1 MAKPKFSFTPAQFP
15 VDNGINAEP
24 TQEVKEVTPATI
36 LEPKKSKTEGFQI
49 KIIPRKKI
57 RTNKK
62 NCYGIREI
70 ERLKESILQ
79 FGLQQNLTVVYS
91 LEEDMYIIEAGHRR
105 CQALDELIEEFSGVT
120 VAPENEVQVNPV
132 YSNVDDSSGKL
143 GLPEQQNSTSGALN
157 APETNNPSSSAFNA
171 PERIALYLKNVKPYE
186 VGYPC
191 KINSFLKDEEDY
203 DGVETEATLL
213 SEARLIITNEDVRS
227 TNPAEKAAAVA
238 RLEEIYQ
245 KLNIGKKKSEK
256 INVLEQ
262 VAKDLN
268 LQKRQVANYKAFNNL
283 LPELKDEF
291 DKKNITL
298 TEGSEIGKLNENEQR
313 QILDALR
320 AGEKVSLDEIKALK
334 KEKAN
339 LAKEIKE
346 KEALISKLQLEVEE
360 SAKQIEFHTPQ
371 EFDEKVLGALEQKPS
386 EEEIRL
392 KEDLHRK
399 EEEIKLLMR
408 QVDEL
413 KNKPTTI
420 IDAGATNL
428 YRAELA
434 AKVAHEN
441 LLKAQAEFLQN
452 FVQYEKLLD
461 ASPIDTDR
469 SVFEKMVTD
478 YKNLKSST

>member
-120 VAPENEVQVNPV
+120 VTPENEVQVNPV
-132 YSNVDDSSGKL
+132 YSNVDDGSGKL
-143 GLPEQQNSTSGALN
+143 GLPEQQNDTSGELG
-157 APETNNPSSSAFNA
+157 S

-203 DGVETEATLL
+203 DGMETEATLL

-256 INVLEQ
+256 VNVMQ
-262 VAKDLN
+262 KVAEDMNISK
-268 LQKRQVANYKAFNNL
+268 QQVANYKSFNNL
-283 LPELKDEF
+283 LPELKEEF
-291 DKKNITL
+291 EKNNITL
-298 TEGSEIGKLNENEQR
+298 KEGSEIGNLNEDEQR

>member
-24 TQEVKEVTPATI
+24 IQEVTEVTPATI

-62 NCYGIREI
+62 NCYGIREV

-120 VAPENEVQVNPV
+120 VTPENGVQ
-132 YSNVDDSSGKL
+132 SNSVSLNEEK
-143 GLPEQQNSTSGALN
+143 STSGV
-157 APETNNPSSSAFNA
+157 TVT
-171 PERIALYLKNVKPYE
+171 PERISLYLKNVKPYE

-191 KINSFLKDEEDY
+191 KINHFLKDEEDY
-203 DGVETEATLL
+203 DAAETEATLL

-256 INVLEQ
+256 VNIIEKVAEDLGMSEKQ
-262 VAKDLN
+262 VK
-268 LQKRQVANYKAFNNL
+268 NYKSINNL
-283 LPELKDEF
+283 LPELKEEF
-291 DKKNITL
+291 EKNNITL
-298 TEGSEIGKLNENEQR
+298 REGSEIGKLNEEEQR
-313 QILDALR
+313 QILAALH

-339 LAKEIKE
+339 MAKEIKE

-360 SAKQIEFHTPQ
+360 SAKQIKFHTPQ

-399 EEEIKLLMR
+399 EEEIKLLMS

-420 IDAGATNL
+420 IDVGATNL

-461 ASPIDTDR
+461 ASPMDTDR

-478 YKNLKSST
+478 YKNIKSST

>member
-105 CQALDELIEEFSGVT
+105 CQALDELIEEFSGKLSV
-120 VAPENEVQVNPV
+120 PENEVQGNSVSLN
-132 YSNVDDSSGKL
+132 SENTSGQL
-143 GLPEQQNSTSGALN
+143 SVPEQQNSTSGELG
-157 APETNNPSSSAFNA
+157 S

-203 DGVETEATLL
+203 DGMETEATLL

-256 INVLEQ
+256 VNVIEKVAEDLGISEQ
-262 VAKDLN
+262 
-268 LQKRQVANYKAFNNL
+268 QVKNYKSFNNL
-283 LPELKDEF
+283 LPELKEEF

-298 TEGSEIGKLNENEQR
+298 TEGSEIGKLNEEEQR

>member
-1 MAKPKFSFTPAQFP
+1 MAKPKFNFTPAQFP
-15 VDNGINAEP
+15 VDNGINEEP
-24 TQEVKEVTPATI
+24 AQEAKEVTPASI

-62 NCYGIREI
+62 NCYGIREV

-105 CQALDELIEEFSGVT
+105 CQALDELIEEFSGAT
-120 VAPENEVQVNPV
+120 VAPESEVQGQPLSLNEE
-132 YSNVDDSSGKL
+132 NTSGTTVI
-143 GLPEQQNSTSGALN
+143 PEQEKSTSG
-157 APETNNPSSSAFNA
+157 ETVSLEQEKTTSGETVS

-256 INVLEQ
+256 INVMEK
-262 VAKDLN
+262 VAEDLN
-268 LQKRQVANYKAFNNL
+268 ITPRQVANYKSFNNL
-283 LPELKDEF
+283 LPELKEEF
-291 DKKNITL
+291 EKNNITL
-298 TEGSEIGKLNENEQR
+298 REGSEIGKLDEAEQK

-339 LAKEIKE
+339 MAKDIKE
-346 KEALISKLQLEVEE
+346 KEALISKLQIEVAETSKQLESTLAKE
-360 SAKQIEFHTPQ
+360 SKETIPEV
-371 EFDEKVLGALEQKPS
+371 KEQKPS

-399 EEEIKLLMR
+399 EEEIKLLMK
-408 QVDEL
+408 QVEEL

-420 IDAGATNL
+420 IDTGATNL

-434 AKVAHEN
+434 AKTAHEN
-441 LLKAQAEFLQN
+441 LLKAQADFLAN
-452 FVQYEKLLD
+452 YVQYEKLLE

-469 SVFEKMVTD
+469 TLLEQMRPE
-478 YKNLKSST
+478 YMKNS

>member
-24 TQEVKEVTPATI
+24 TQEVTEVTPATI

-62 NCYGIREI
+62 NCYGIREV

-120 VAPENEVQVNPV
+120 VTPENEVQVISH
-132 YSNVDDSSGKL
+132 YSNVDDSSGEPSSL
-143 GLPEQQNSTSGALN
+143 EQQNSTSG
-157 APETNNPSSSAFNA
+157 EPSS

-191 KINSFLKDEEDY
+191 KINSFLKDDEDY

-256 INVLEQ
+256 VNVMQ
-262 VAKDLN
+262 KVAEDLN
-268 LQKRQVANYKAFNNL
+268 ITPRQVANYKSFNNL
-283 LPELKDEF
+283 LPELKEEF
-291 DKKNITL
+291 EKNNITL
-298 TEGSEIGKLNENEQR
+298 KEGSEIGKLNEYEQK

-371 EFDEKVLGALEQKPS
+371 EFDEKVLGVLEQKPS
-386 EEEIRL
+386 VEEIRL

-461 ASPIDTDR
+461 ASPMDTDR

-478 YKNLKSST
+478 YKNIKSST

>member
-24 TQEVKEVTPATI
+24 TQEVREVTPATI

-105 CQALDELIEEFSGVT
+105 CQALDELIEEFSGVLST
-120 VAPENEVQVNPV
+120 PENEVQ
-132 YSNVDDSSGKL
+132 G
-143 GLPEQQNSTSGALN
+143 QQNSTSGALN

-298 TEGSEIGKLNENEQR
+298 TEGSEIGKLNEEEQK

-320 AGEKVSLDEIKALK
+320 TGEKVSLDEIKALK

>member
-120 VAPENEVQVNPV
+120 VTPENEVQVNPV

-143 GLPEQQNSTSGALN
+143 GLPEQQNDTSGELG
-157 APETNNPSSSAFNA
+157 S

-203 DGVETEATLL
+203 DGMETEATLL

-256 INVLEQ
+256 VNVMQ
-262 VAKDLN
+262 KVAEDMNISK
-268 LQKRQVANYKAFNNL
+268 QQVANYKSFNNL
-283 LPELKDEF
+283 LPELKEEF
-291 DKKNITL
+291 EKNNITL
-298 TEGSEIGKLNENEQR
+298 KEGSEIGKLNEDEQR

-339 LAKEIKE
+339 MAKEIKE

-360 SAKQIEFHTPQ
+360 SAKQIKFHTPQ
-371 EFDEKVLGALEQKPS
+371 EFDEKVLCALEQKPS

-461 ASPIDTDR
+461 ASPMDTDR

-478 YKNLKSST
+478 YKNIKSST

>member
-1 MAKPKFSFTPAQFP
+1 MAKPKFNFTPAQFP
-15 VDNGINAEP
+15 VDNGINEEP
-24 TQEVKEVTPATI
+24 AQEAKEVTPASI

-62 NCYGIREI
+62 NCYGIREV

-105 CQALDELIEEFSGVT
+105 CQALDELIEEFSGVLST
-120 VAPENEVQVNPV
+120 PENEVQVQPLYLNEE
-132 YSNVDDSSGKL
+132 NSSGKPSL
-143 GLPEQQNSTSGALN
+143 PEQENTSGKPGLPEQHQYTSG
-157 APETNNPSSSAFNA
+157 ETVS

-245 KLNIGKKKSEK
+245 KLNIGKKKNEK
-256 INVLEQ
+256 INVMEK
-262 VAKDLN
+262 VAEDMNISK
-268 LQKRQVANYKAFNNL
+268 QQVANYKSFNNL
-283 LPELKDEF
+283 LPELKEEF
-291 DKKNITL
+291 ERNNITL
-298 TEGSEIGKLNENEQR
+298 KEGSEIGKLNEDEQR
-313 QILDALR
+313 QILAALH

-339 LAKEIKE
+339 MAKDIKE
-346 KEALISKLQLEVEE
+346 KEALISKLQIEVEE
-360 SAKQIEFHTPQ
+360 TSKQLESTLAKESKETIPEV
-371 EFDEKVLGALEQKPS
+371 KEQKPS

-399 EEEIKLLMR
+399 EEEIKLLMK
-408 QVDEL
+408 QVEEL

-420 IDAGATNL
+420 IDTGATNL

-434 AKVAHEN
+434 AKTAHEN
-441 LLKAQAEFLQN
+441 LLKAQADFLAN
-452 FVQYEKLLD
+452 YVQYEKLLE

-469 SVFEKMVTD
+469 TLLEQMRPE
-478 YKNLKSST
+478 YIKNS

>member
-105 CQALDELIEEFSGVT
+105 CQALDELIEEFSGVLST
-120 VAPENEVQVNPV
+120 SENEVQVNPV
-132 YSNVDDSSGKL
+132 YSNVDDSSSEPSSL
-143 GLPEQQNSTSGALN
+143 EQQNSTSGELG
-157 APETNNPSSSAFNA
+157 S

-191 KINSFLKDEEDY
+191 KINSFLKDEENY
-203 DGVETEATLL
+203 DGMETEATLL

-256 INVLEQ
+256 VNVMQ
-262 VAKDLN
+262 KVAEDLN
-268 LQKRQVANYKAFNNL
+268 ITPRQVANYKSFNNL
-283 LPELKDEF
+283 LPELKEEF
-291 DKKNITL
+291 EKKNFTL
-298 TEGSEIGKLNENEQR
+298 KEGSEIGKLNEDEQR

-461 ASPIDTDR
+461 ASPMDTDR
-469 SVFEKMVTD
+469 SVFEKMVAD

>member
-62 NCYGIREI
+62 NCYGIREV

-120 VAPENEVQVNPV
+120 VTPENEVQVISH
-132 YSNVDDSSGKL
+132 YSNVDDNSGNL
-143 GLPEQQNSTSGALN
+143 TLPEQQNDNSG
-157 APETNNPSSSAFNA
+157 AFNA

-256 INVLEQ
+256 INVMKKVADDLNISKNQ
-262 VAKDLN
+262 VA
-268 LQKRQVANYKAFNNL
+268 QYKSFNNL

-298 TEGSEIGKLNENEQR
+298 TEGSEIGKLNEEEQR

-320 AGEKVSLDEIKALK
+320 AGEKVSLNEIKALK

>member
-1 MAKPKFSFTPAQFP
+1 MAKPKFTFTPAQFP
-15 VDNGINAEP
+15 VDNGITAEN
-24 TQEVKEVTPATI
+24 TKEVKELTPATI
-36 LEPKKSKTEGFQI
+36 LESKKSKTTEGFQI
-49 KIIPRKKI
+49 KIIPREKI

-120 VAPENEVQVNPV
+120 VTPENGVQVNSV
-132 YSNVDDSSGKL
+132 YLNKDNSSGKP
-143 GLPEQQNSTSGALN
+143 GLPERS
-157 APETNNPSSSAFNA
+157 
-171 PERIALYLKNVKPYE
+171 ALYIKNVKPYE

-203 DGVETEATLL
+203 DGAETEATLL

-227 TNPAEKAAAVA
+227 TNPAEKAAAIA

-245 KLNIGKKKSEK
+245 KLNIGKKKNEK
-256 INVLEQ
+256 INVMEK
-262 VAKDLN
+262 VAEDMNISK
-268 LQKRQVANYKAFNNL
+268 QQVANYKSFNNL
-283 LPELKDEF
+283 LPELKEEF
-291 DKKNITL
+291 DKNNITL
-298 TEGSEIGKLNENEQR
+298 KEGSEIGKLNEDEQR
-313 QILDALR
+313 QILAALH

-346 KEALISKLQLEVEE
+346 KEALISRLQFEAEE
-360 SAKQIEFHTPQ
+360 SAKQIEFHSPE
-371 EFDEKVLGALEQKPS
+371 EFDEKVLNALDMKPT

-399 EEEIKLLMR
+399 EEEIKLLMS
-408 QVDEL
+408 QVNEL

-420 IDAGATNL
+420 LDIGATNL

-434 AKVAHEN
+434 AKVSHEN
-441 LLKAQAEFLQN
+441 LLKAQAEFLMKESN
-452 FVQYEKLLD
+452 LTLLADFIQYEKLLE
-461 ASPIDTDR
+461 ASPMDTDHTLY
-469 SVFEKMVTD
+469 EKMAPD
-478 YKNLKSST
+478 YENIKSCT

>member
-24 TQEVKEVTPATI
+24 TQEVTEVTPATI

-62 NCYGIREI
+62 NCYGIREV

-105 CQALDELIEEFSGVT
+105 CQALDELIEEFSGVHST
-120 VAPENEVQVNPV
+120 PENEVQGQPLSLNEE
-132 YSNVDDSSGKL
+132 NSSGTTVV
-143 GLPEQQNSTSGALN
+143 PEQQNDISGK
-157 APETNNPSSSAFNA
+157 PSL

-203 DGVETEATLL
+203 DGIETEATLL

-256 INVLEQ
+256 VNVIEKVAEDLGISEQ
-262 VAKDLN
+262 
-268 LQKRQVANYKAFNNL
+268 QVKNYKSINNL
-283 LPELKDEF
+283 LPELKEEF
-291 DKKNITL
+291 EKNNITL
-298 TEGSEIGKLNENEQR
+298 REGSEIGKLNEEEQR
-313 QILDALR
+313 QILAALH

-339 LAKEIKE
+339 MAKEIKE

-360 SAKQIEFHTPQ
+360 SSKQIKFHTPQ

-461 ASPIDTDR
+461 ASPMDTDR

-478 YKNLKSST
+478 YKNIKSST

>member
-24 TQEVKEVTPATI
+24 TREVKEVTPATI

-105 CQALDELIEEFSGVT
+105 CQALDELIEEFSGVLST
-120 VAPENEVQVNPV
+120 SENEVQVNPV

-143 GLPEQQNSTSGALN
+143 GLPEQQNDTSGA
-157 APETNNPSSSAFNA
+157 TVA

-203 DGVETEATLL
+203 DGVETESTLL

-227 TNPAEKAAAVA
+227 TNPAERAAAVA

-256 INVLEQ
+256 VNVMQ
-262 VAKDLN
+262 KVAEDMNISK
-268 LQKRQVANYKAFNNL
+268 QQVANYKSFNNL

-291 DKKNITL
+291 EKNNITL
-298 TEGSEIGKLNENEQR
+298 KEGSEIGKLNEDEQR

-320 AGEKVSLDEIKALK
+320 AGEKVSLDEIKTLK

-360 SAKQIEFHTPQ
+360 SAKQIEFKTPQ

-386 EEEIRL
+386 EEEIHL

-461 ASPIDTDR
+461 ASPIDSDR
-469 SVFEKMVTD
+469 SLYEKMMSD
-478 YKNLKSST
+478 YRNIKSST

>member
-1 MAKPKFSFTPAQFP
+1 MAKPKFTFKPAQFP
-15 VDNGINAEP
+15 VDNGITAEN
-24 TQEVKEVTPATI
+24 TKEVKELTPATI
-36 LEPKKSKTEGFQI
+36 LESKKSKTTEGFQI
-49 KIIPRKKI
+49 KIIPREKI

-120 VAPENEVQVNPV
+120 VTPENGVQVNSV
-132 YSNVDDSSGKL
+132 YLNKDNSSGKP
-143 GLPEQQNSTSGALN
+143 GLPERS
-157 APETNNPSSSAFNA
+157 
-171 PERIALYLKNVKPYE
+171 ALYIKNVKPYE

-203 DGVETEATLL
+203 DGAETEATLL

-227 TNPAEKAAAVA
+227 TNPAEKAAAIA

-245 KLNIGKKKSEK
+245 KLNIGKKKNEK
-256 INVLEQ
+256 INVMEK
-262 VAKDLN
+262 VAEDMNISK
-268 LQKRQVANYKAFNNL
+268 QQVANYKSFNNL
-283 LPELKDEF
+283 LPELKEEF
-291 DKKNITL
+291 DKNNITL
-298 TEGSEIGKLNENEQR
+298 KEGSEIGKLNEDEQR
-313 QILDALR
+313 QILAALH

-346 KEALISKLQLEVEE
+346 KEALISRLQFEAEE
-360 SAKQIEFHTPQ
+360 SAKQIEFHSPE
-371 EFDEKVLGALEQKPS
+371 EFDEKVLNALDMKPT

-399 EEEIKLLMR
+399 EEEIKLLMS
-408 QVDEL
+408 QVNEL

-420 IDAGATNL
+420 LDIGATNL

-434 AKVAHEN
+434 AKVSHEN

-452 FVQYEKLLD
+452 FIQYEKLLE
-461 ASPIDTDR
+461 ASPMDTDHTLY
-469 SVFEKMVTD
+469 EKMAPD
-478 YKNLKSST
+478 YENIKSCT